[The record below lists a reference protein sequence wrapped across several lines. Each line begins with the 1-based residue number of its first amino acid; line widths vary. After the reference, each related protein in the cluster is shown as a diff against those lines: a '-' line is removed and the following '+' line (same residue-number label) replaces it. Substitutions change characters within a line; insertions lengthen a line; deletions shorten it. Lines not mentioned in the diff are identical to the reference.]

1 MRGRFAFVAVVV
13 LVGGA
18 TVPLGASTF
27 AQRCEG
33 PPSSTESGRAA
44 FVPGV
49 NRLSTAQHV
58 TVKISLFGCSPAR
71 STRGAGT
78 LRTIITPRGTQT
90 CSLFSTR
97 TVWKTAGAIV
107 WKDTKTSTL
116 ALTVTLTSVRLINVA
131 GTVTSGLFKNHPLT
145 GQLRYLEVVSFS
157 GGHRQGDPVSEAC
170 ANKIAPHKP
179 GRIAITAINLFTTR
193 HFIVY

>member
-1 MRGRFAFVAVVV
+1 VRGRFAFVAVVV

-27 AQRCEG
+27 AQKCEG

-49 NRLSTAQHV
+49 NRLSTAQQV
-58 TVKISLFGCSPAR
+58 TAKITLFGCSPAR

-78 LRTIITPRGTQT
+78 LRAVITPTGTLT

-97 TVWKTAGAIV
+97 TVWRTVGTIV

-116 ALTVTLTSVRLINVA
+116 ALTLTLTSVRLMNVA

-145 GQLRYLEVVSFS
+145 GQLRYSEIVAFS
-157 GGHRQGDPVSEAC
+157 GGHHHGDPVSAAC
-170 ANKIAPHKP
+170 ANKIAPHRS
-179 GRIAITAINLFTTR
+179 GRIAITAINLVTTR
-193 HFIVY
+193 HFIIH